1 MGLFDHFKSKDIESM
16 DELKQMD
23 LKPKRNDKVLTADE
37 AFKKSI
43 QAQDTHNK
51 EVLSSVFERIN
62 HAVDTGIRSITL
74 SDDWGSDFTLS
85 DFRSLEKLLPKYG
98 FKVRVEKEDSTF
110 DAFLTIS
117 WDKENYKKDKA
128 NGSQIDPD
136 KKYIL
141 PMEGYVG
148 GYGVSD
154 DTFYAFKLDDK
165 SWRSI
170 AHRDN
175 KHAIRD
181 HYAVSGK
188 DIIDG
193 PAWVKAIKPIEVKA

>member
-74 SDDWGSDFTLS
+74 SDDCGSDFTLS

-141 PMEGYVG
+141 PMEG
-148 GYGVSD
+148 SD
-154 DTFYAFKLDDK
+154 RFAKKDLDTWIFIGDGRTAEEAFHSTCLYHNDTFTVQG
-165 SWRSI
+165 
-170 AHRDN
+170 RD
-175 KHAIRD
+175 IL
-181 HYAVSGK
+181 
-188 DIIDG
+188 DG
-193 PAWVKAIKPIEVKA
+193 PDWVKAIKPIEVEE

>member
-141 PMEGYVG
+141 PMEG
-148 GYGVSD
+148 SD
-154 DTFYAFKLDDK
+154 RFAKKDLDKWIFIGDGRTAEEAFHSTCLYHNDTFTVQG
-165 SWRSI
+165 
-170 AHRDN
+170 RD
-175 KHAIRD
+175 IL
-181 HYAVSGK
+181 
-188 DIIDG
+188 DG
-193 PAWVKAIKPIEVKA
+193 PDWVKAIKPIEVEE